1 MTMNAGQIVEQAKA
15 LIIGL
20 TGIVACILAGVA
32 VYKIAQG
39 GFNVSAKDAAE
50 IAAALGIA
58 VYTLK

>member
-1 MTMNAGQIVEQAKA
+1 MNPEQIVSQARA

-20 TGIVACILAGVA
+20 TGIAACILAGIA